1 MSYSWL
7 LPTIVFLPWV
17 GALIVLAVGSAGR
30 LQTALAIAFA
40 GVDAVLSVFL
50 IPMAAGT
57 TMFSLTIGGAFGEFS
72 LLPDGFGVFLAA
84 VAAIIGGLAVVFS
97 VDYMRGEEGQGR
109 YYALVLFFIGAM
121 IGLVLS
127 ASLLMLVVFWEITAL
142 CSWALISFHND
153 DPKAVAGGIKAL
165 IITGLGGVGLLAGS
179 LVIYAQTGSFDIPTF
194 MARAPGFPPRLLAWI
209 AFAFLAAAAAKSAQ
223 FPFQTW
229 LPDAM
234 EAPTPIS
241 ALIHAATMV
250 NAGVYLLARF
260 APVFRDVG
268 GWSVSVVAVGTVSA
282 LMAGIMA
289 LVATDLKRVLA
300 WSTVS
305 QLGFMVYAIGT
316 GGIFQSQFHLM
327 SHSVFKALL
336 FLAAGAVIHA
346 VGTRD
351 MRLMGG
357 LSRRM
362 PVACAA
368 FIIGALALAGVPPLN
383 GFWSKEMVL
392 ETGLLHG
399 PLWAYLIMLLT
410 AGMTALYTLRCL
422 WMVFFARPAAE
433 PLTSR
438 GAAEPTP
445 ASASGGHPAH
455 GDAGP
460 AMKVALIPLALGC
473 LVTWLLAGPFL
484 DMLVRTL
491 PLHFDSHGAAAHE
504 AAGTVSM
511 MREVLAAPSTWIAL
525 AVVAAGILAWLARGI
540 FSRGGR
546 VGPMRRLV
554 EGGFGFEALNRG
566 VVNAVQGAGE
576 GLRVTQS
583 GLLNWN
589 VAAIMMAVVA
599 VLLALVLGG

>member
-7 LPTIVFLPWV
+7 LPTTVFLPWV
-17 GALIVLAVGSAGR
+17 GALVVLAAGR
-30 LQTALAIAFA
+30 DGKLRTGLAIAFA
-40 GVDAVLSVFL
+40 GIDAILSLCL
-50 IPMAAGT
+50 IPLAAGT
-57 TMFSLTIGGAFGEFS
+57 TGFTVTIGGAFGEFS
-72 LLPDGFGVFLAA
+72 LLPDGFRVFLAA
-84 VAAIIGGLAVVFS
+84 VAAVIGGLAVVFS

-165 IITGLGGVGLLAGS
+165 IITGLGGVGLLAGA

-194 MARAPGFPPRLLAWI
+194 MAAAHGFPPRMLAWI
-209 AFAFLAAAAAKSAQ
+209 GFAFLAAAAAKSAQ

-260 APVFRDVG
+260 FPVFSGVA
-268 GWSVSVVAVGTVSA
+268 GWSISVVAVGVISA
-282 LMAGIMA
+282 LIAGVMA
-289 LVATDLKRVLA
+289 LAATDLKRVLA

-305 QLGFMVYAIGT
+305 QLGFMVYAIGC
-316 GGIFQSQFHLM
+316 GGIFQSQFHLL

-336 FLAAGAVIHA
+336 FLGAGAVIHA

-362 PVACAA
+362 PLTCAA
-368 FIIGALALAGVPPLN
+368 FIIGALALAGVPPVN
-383 GFWSKEMVL
+383 GFWSKELLL
-392 ETGLLHG
+392 EGGLQQG
-399 PLWAYLIMLLT
+399 PLWAYIIMLAT
-410 AGMTALYTLRCL
+410 AGLTALYTLRAL
-422 WMVFFARPAAE
+422 WMVFFAPAA
-433 PLTSR
+433 PAGH
-438 GAAEPTP
+438 GAGAH
-445 ASASGGHPAH
+445 AAH

-460 AMKVALIPLALGC
+460 AMKVALIPLAIGSL
-473 LVTWLLAGPFL
+473 LTWLLAGPFHDL
-484 DMLVRTL
+484 LVRTL
-491 PLHFDSHGAAAHE
+491 PFHFPGQPEGAAG
-504 AAGTVSM
+504 GTWDM
-511 MREVLAAPSTWIAL
+511 ARETILSPSTWIAL
-525 AVVAAGILAWLARGI
+525 AVVALGILVWLGRGFFI
-540 FSRGGR
+540 RGG
-546 VGPMRRLV
+546 GRLRPV
-554 EGGFGFEALNRG
+554 RGVIEGGFGFEAVNSG
-566 VVNAVQGAGE
+566 VVKAVQGAGE

-589 VAAIMMAVVA
+589 VAAIVMAVLA
-599 VLLALVLGG
+599 LLLALVLGG